1 MRNKVIAI
9 GVCLLIFLLPLW
21 SVAADNSAADEV
33 NAIINGIIAQQ
44 SGGKTVQQ
52 WLDGPLADAPE
63 ASEWYA
69 LALCQYGE
77 YDLSAYEAALTAYVS
92 ENTVHAASSRQKYA
106 LTLVACGSTH
116 PYIGTVLN
124 DSIGKQGLMSW
135 VFGLHLLNNGYTAA
149 EHTVDSVTKRL
160 LSLQHEDGG
169 WSVTGNYGDTDAT
182 AMAVQALAPQYK
194 SHADVAAAID
204 RALVFLSGK
213 QNPEGD
219 YASYGVANPESTA
232 QVLVALAALGV
243 DGLVDERFIKNGN
256 TLLEGICR
264 YRLSDGS
271 FSHTLGGAYNPTATV
286 QVFFAMVAHRRLL
299 ENNAPIYLLDARNP
313 AGLPQP
319 PTTTVNKPTTT
330 IQATAKPTTTRPVA
344 TTAVTP
350 TSATTTA
357 WSTVTTAAT
366 SVATTYSS
374 AAPTAA
380 PLTEPSHNDYRPW
393 ATVAIAAVAAIVGT
407 VLLLMRKRAKD
418 LLIVLVI
425 AAVLIGGVWLLDI
438 QSTDAYYQNSDN
450 AGDTIGEI
458 TLSIRC
464 DAIPDKSAAHVPD
477 DGVLLPTTTVS
488 IAEGDTVYSVLRAVA
503 AENRLHLETS
513 GAAGAEYVQGIG
525 NIYEFDFGDLSGWTY
540 TVNGEK
546 TLKSCG
552 EYRLSPG
559 DTVEW
564 LYTCN
569 LGDDLK

>member
-9 GVCLLIFLLPLW
+9 GICLLIFLLPLW

-69 LALCQYGE
+69 LALCRYGE

-116 PYIGTVLN
+116 PYIDTVLN

-232 QVLVALAALGV
+232 QVLVALAALGI

-271 FSHTLGGAYNPTATV
+271 FSHTLGDAYNPTATV
-286 QVFFAMVAHRRLL
+286 QVFFAMVAYRRLRQGQS
-299 ENNAPIYLLDARNP
+299 PIYALDAP
-313 AGLPQP
+313 
-319 PTTTVNKPTTT
+319 K
-330 IQATAKPTTTRPVA
+330 
-344 TTAVTP
+344 
-350 TSATTTA
+350 
-357 WSTVTTAAT
+357 
-366 SVATTYSS
+366 
-374 AAPTAA
+374 AP
-380 PLTEPSHNDYRPW
+380 SQSGDYRPW

-407 VLLLMRKRAKD
+407 ALLLMRKRAKD

-438 QSTDAYYQNSDN
+438 QSTDAYYQNSNN

-477 DGVLLPTTTVS
+477 DGVLLPATTVS